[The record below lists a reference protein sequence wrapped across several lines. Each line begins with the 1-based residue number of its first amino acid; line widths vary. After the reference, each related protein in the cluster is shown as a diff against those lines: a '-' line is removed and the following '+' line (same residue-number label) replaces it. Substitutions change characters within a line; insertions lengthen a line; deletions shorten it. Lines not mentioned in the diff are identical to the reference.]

1 MKKTILTVL
10 YVLLVCVACK
20 NNEPGEKNAEA
31 PTERSSRIESVPVG
45 YITDGRFVVS
55 DPEAVLEKW
64 QNRFGNS
71 LELTD
76 PVIKE
81 GKIASTG
88 ETYHIM
94 VSESKD
100 NTFKVACLLLL
111 DDENKFF
118 FDIKGEGYLLVTC
131 KGKCNEG
138 CDVDVFSVEGE
149 KVLVCSECPA
159 CTKTDIEIR

>member
-1 MKKTILTVL
+1 MKRTILTVL

-20 NNEPGEKNAEA
+20 NNEPGEKNAGTTIDK
-31 PTERSSRIESVPVG
+31 PSRIEAVPVG
-45 YITDGRFVVS
+45 YITDGKFVVS

-64 QNRFGNS
+64 QNRLGSS
-71 LELTD
+71 LELSN

-81 GKIASTG
+81 GKVASTG
-88 ETYHIM
+88 ETYYIM

-100 NTFKVACLLLL
+100 NTFKAACLLLV
-111 DDENKFF
+111 DQENKFF

-131 KGKCNEG
+131 EGKCNEG
-138 CDVDVFSVEGE
+138 CDIDVFSVEGE
-149 KVLVCSECPA
+149 KVVVCSECPD